1 MDIVERLRRMSDM
14 TTTDN
19 DLTDIAKAA
28 NEIELLRKE
37 RDGLRETLH
46 LIAEH
51 PVEKSQQWE
60 VGAKEMQKLARAALK
75 ENS

>member
-37 RDGLRETLH
+37 RDGLREALSK
-46 LIAEH
+46 IA
-51 PVEKSQQWE
+51 QYDIQAW
-60 VGAKEMQKLARAALK
+60 AIDALAPNSRILLK
-75 ENS
+75 EDK